1 MNEVSEERVTFTNNG
16 KELAGVVAHPEIINH
31 TTPGVILL
39 HGFTSDRNE
48 SPIVGHGETMFQ
60 RAVGQLVAAGFA
72 TLRFDFNGHGESG
85 GLFENITIDNLIGDA
100 LAAVQ
105 FLTAM
110 TGIAVDRIGLL
121 GQSMGGLVAACT
133 AHRDKRIRVAA
144 LWNAPPKP
152 LYTWWSLMGSE
163 MLNKVIQ
170 TGIIEFLWDNEEPYR
185 LRQTFF
191 DSTIRMSPLTEILKF
206 GGPLLA
212 VVGTNDEYV
221 FPQPQMGE
229 AFLCNHT
236 GIHELL
242 VLETDHTFNI
252 GVGET
257 DPLDKAIQKTIAWFK
272 KAM

>member
-1 MNEVSEERVTFTNNG
+1 MNEVSEERVTITNNG
-16 KELAGVVAHPEIINH
+16 KELAGVVAYPEIINH
-31 TTPGVILL
+31 RIPGAILL

-72 TLRFDFNGHGESG
+72 TLRFDFNGHGESS
-85 GLFENITIDNLIGDA
+85 GLFENITIDNLIDDA

-105 FLTAM
+105 FFTAVPE
-110 TGIAVDRIGLL
+110 IAVDQIGLL

-133 AHRDKRIRVAA
+133 AHRDKRIRATA
-144 LWNAPPKP
+144 LWNAPSIP
-152 LYTWWSLMGSE
+152 LCTWWRGMGSE
-163 MLNKVIQ
+163 MIDKVMQ
-170 TGIIEFLWDNEEPYR
+170 TGVVEFLWENEGPYR
-185 LRQTFF
+185 LRRTFF
-191 DSTIRMSPLTEILKF
+191 DSIIKMSPLTEIFKF
-206 GGPLLA
+206 SGPLLV

-229 AFLCNHT
+229 AFLCNHN

-252 GVGET
+252 SIGEI
-257 DPLDKAIQKTIAWFK
+257 DPLDKAIQKTIEWFK
-272 KAM
+272 KAL